1 MRHFHRRVKG
11 FDLAAQIYRAV
22 GDRPF
27 THAELA
33 AAGTNIPAG
42 SLVDLKHR
50 GALAHLPDTTGPISS
65 GIVKHQRVPGD
76 KNGAKY
82 WILTQDAVEVI
93 QKELAVGHKEEGAQ
107 DDRDL

>member
-1 MRHFHRRVKG
+1 MRYFHRRVRW
-11 FDLAAQIYRAV
+11 FDLAAQIYRIV

-33 AAGTNIPAG
+33 AAGTDIPAG
-42 SLVDLKHR
+42 TLVDLKHR

-65 GIVKHQRVPGD
+65 GIVKHRRVPGD

-82 WILTQDAVEVI
+82 WVLTPDAVEVI
-93 QKELAVGHKEEGAQ
+93 KREMAVGHEEEGV
-107 DDRDL
+107 R

>member
-33 AAGTNIPAG
+33 EAGTDIPAG

-50 GALAHLPDTTGPISS
+50 GALAHLPDTTEPILP
-65 GIVKHQRVPGD
+65 GIVKHRRVPGD

-82 WILTQDAVEVI
+82 WVLTPEAVEVI
-93 QKELAVGHKEEGAQ
+93 RRELGEI
-107 DDRDL
+107 